1 MDWSRADLTL
11 PRSPGHT
18 RSTSA
23 TSGMVA
29 IDVAKQQRDR
39 NGNGNSG
46 ARQRRQRQRRIGR
59 EATAGPQRR
68 IDVANGSRNRELAT
82 AGTATPIATG
92 NPQRR
97 IEKVIAWGQR
107 KRTARKS
114 WRHRGLDV
122 RMRRKFGR
130 RCVVRQ
136 SGGVRRGTEKRVER
150 AVSRLHEDVTCS
162 QLLRGA
168 AMVVPRFTTHP
179 FRSTLQK

>member
-1 MDWSRADLTL
+1 MASDLAAKAQAETKEQPPIRFGIGGLPRADLTL
-11 PRSPGHT
+11 PRSPGQSFNVGNIGHGGN
-18 RSTSA
+18 RRCQA
-23 TSGMVA
+23 TAGTARQTATAGQGNVG
-29 IDVAKQQRDR
+29 
-39 NGNGNSG
+39 NGNGESAG
-46 ARQRRQRQRRIGR
+46 KLRRDQ
-59 EATAGPQRR
+59 QRR

-97 IEKVIAWGQR
+97 IEKVIACGQR

-136 SGGVRRGTEKRVER
+136 SGGVRRGTEKRVEC
-150 AVSRLHEDVTCS
+150 AVSR
-162 QLLRGA
+162 
-168 AMVVPRFTTHP
+168 FTKT
-179 FRSTLQK
+179 